1 MAPDTRGGVCA
12 RHQSLSWPTPP
23 APGGSRAQRWQR
35 LAWGREAG
43 AGKLPFP
50 PKVQLLWYRRPGAPG
65 ERLGAGPGL
74 PRTQCPEW
82 KSPWEPGA
90 RWTAS
95 VPPQKRTPWP
105 GISSNGE
112 LAAFPSR
119 AGLGTLQNS
128 FLDASL
134 HVPGGSPRPEP
145 SMAGQGLGRSSPA
158 ALPGARVSSGSCI
171 EASGGQSGE

>member
-1 MAPDTRGGVCA
+1 MPKPQLAHT
-12 RHQSLSWPTPP
+12 P
-23 APGGSRAQRWQR
+23 APGGSRAQRRQR

-43 AGKLPFP
+43 ASKLPFP

-65 ERLGAGPGL
+65 EQLGADPSSPL

-82 KSPWEPGA
+82 QSLREPGA
-90 RWTAS
+90 CWTAS
-95 VPPQKRTPWP
+95 VPPQRRTPWP

-119 AGLGTLQNS
+119 AGLGTLQKS

-134 HVPGGSPRPEP
+134 HVPGRSPRPAP

-158 ALPGARVSSGSCI
+158 ALPGACVSSGSCT